1 MWCQKNNNTEG
12 SPVTSI
18 TFRTNALIF
27 SFALPTLILAQGF
40 EPGYI
45 DPKPIVGEASDTNQS
60 LCNHIQRLGLDVET
74 IVPIYGE
81 PTT

>member
-12 SPVTSI
+12 ESCDIDNFSDK
-18 TFRTNALIF
+18 RAHF